1 MHSFFFLSL
10 GRCLCVKENAEITPP
25 LFTPKEPVDDNK
37 MAKKL
42 PTPHFAHS
50 IVVNLSV
57 YREKFTERL
66 INPKDW

>member
-1 MHSFFFLSL
+1 M
-10 GRCLCVKENAEITPP
+10 ITK
-25 LFTPKEPVDDNK
+25 L
-37 MAKKL
+37 AKKL

-66 INPKDW
+66 INPKDCDLSPAQSLFKALYPISHS